1 MILVNAYK
9 IIADLINDAQSR
21 GDEIVD
27 HIEDMNTTLSNSE
40 ILSSSIHRQKVES
53 QIDVTLN
60 VMINRHQ
67 VYTIQMMNFVLAL
80 QKFIEDNYS
89 PINDFLFNNSIKV
102 FSTFAN
108 ISEAVG
114 YIIDDVNIEDIS

>member
-1 MILVNAYK
+1 MILANIYK

-21 GDEIVD
+21 GDEIVSY
-27 HIEDMNTTLSNSE
+27 IEDMNTVLSNSG
-40 ILSSSIHRQKVES
+40 ILSSSIHRQKLES
-53 QIDVTLN
+53 QIDVTSK

-67 VYTIQMMNFVLAL
+67 VYITQMMNFVLVL

-108 ISEAVG
+108 ISEIVG
-114 YIIDDVNIEDIS
+114 YPIDDVNIEDVS